1 MLATNYR
8 TKLTDLISVTEAYWQ
23 AAIARN
29 NQEMFDRIK
38 KRKTYINSAYI
49 AEFKAPPA
57 ALQLTSTN
65 TREFNCK

>member
-23 AAIARN
+23 AAIERN
-29 NQEMFDRIK
+29 NEYMFDIIK
-38 KRKTYINSAYI
+38 KRKTFLNSAYV

-57 ALQLTSTN
+57 ALQLTSTDA
-65 TREFNCK
+65 REFNCK